1 MKAAD
6 VMTRHVVSIGS
17 ESSVLEAI
25 RLMLQHKVS
34 GLPVLDGEGLLV
46 GIVTE
51 GDFLRRSETGT
62 ERKRSRWL
70 EFLMGPGRLA
80 DEYVHTHG
88 RRVSEIMTPD
98 PVTIVEDTPLEDV
111 VRTMEEHRIKRLP
124 VVLGR
129 RVVGILSRANLLH
142 ALASVARELPK
153 GAKSDP
159 EIRDRILTELAKQ
172 PWAPRH
178 FINPVVRNGVV
189 ELWGAIFDDRERQ
202 AAKVLAENTAGVKA
216 VRDHLVWVEPL
227 SGMAFEPHFNQPAS
241 SPMANAL

>member
-1 MKAAD
+1 MKAGD
-6 VMTRHVVSIGS
+6 VMTRQVVSVGN
-17 ESSVLEAI
+17 EASVLEAI
-25 RLMLQHKVS
+25 RLMLQHKIS

-80 DEYVHTHG
+80 DEYVHMHG

-98 PVTIVEDTPLEDV
+98 PVTIVEDTLLEDV
-111 VRTMEEHRIKRLP
+111 VRAMEEHRIKRLP
-124 VVLGR
+124 VVRGR

-142 ALASVARELPK
+142 ALASVARELPG

-159 EIRDRILTELAKQ
+159 EIRDRILTGLAKQ

-202 AAKVLAENTAGVKA
+202 AAKVLAENIPGVKA

-227 SGMAFEPHFNQPAS
+227 SGMAFEQRFDQSTS